1 VDGTPSRRRQDPFPA
16 RSGCVRERP
25 AARLARYDGPVSDL
39 LFLTLVVTF
48 FAAAALFVAGCERI
62 VGRGPK
68 NER

>member
-1 VDGTPSRRRQDPFPA
+1 
-16 RSGCVRERP
+16 
-25 AARLARYDGPVSDL
+25 VSDL

-48 FAAAALFVAGCERI
+48 FAAAAHFVAGCERI

>member
-1 VDGTPSRRRQDPFPA
+1 
-16 RSGCVRERP
+16 
-25 AARLARYDGPVSDL
+25 VSDL

-48 FAAAALFVAGCERI
+48 CAAAALFVAGCERI